1 MALFESIFARSRN
14 SVSWI
19 SHALISTVNVLRFA
33 SQSDVT
39 RPMRST
45 RLDFESWLISLA
57 YTNVSAESRC
67 VVFNEGPHLECQSVV
82 ARIPIHRM
90 FGSSFMS

>member
-1 MALFESIFARSRN
+1 MALFESKFARSRN

-45 RLDFESWLISLA
+45 RLDFESRLISSVCSS
-57 YTNVSAESRC
+57 VSAGSRY
-67 VVFNEGPHLECQSVV
+67 VVFDEGCHLERQAAA
-82 ARIPIHRM
+82 ARIPIHRLS
-90 FGSSFMS
+90 GGCFMP